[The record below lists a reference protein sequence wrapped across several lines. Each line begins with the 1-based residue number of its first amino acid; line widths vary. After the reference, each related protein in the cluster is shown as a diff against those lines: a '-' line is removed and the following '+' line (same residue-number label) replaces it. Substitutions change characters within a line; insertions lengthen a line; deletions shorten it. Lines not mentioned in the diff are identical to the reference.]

1 MDVVDEDALPAQHD
15 IDAERELWN
24 TFAESTKDKAE
35 TGEPGFCWT
44 QYSEHGPGP
53 ELLGEPGTALELGFG
68 TGRALGFLLGRGV
81 KARGV
86 DLSPVA
92 VEAAERRWGPRGAE
106 LVCAEVLE
114 HLAGDEET
122 YDAVYSIF
130 GAVWFTDPARLFP
143 LIRQRLNS
151 GGVLA
156 FSQPP
161 AIPGAYGPQGMYKG
175 GFAGPAMFTY
185 RYSYTPRK
193 WTNLLRNAG
202 FGDIGIQV
210 LDAPTPGHIGTLIAR
225 ATVA

>member
-1 MDVVDEDALPAQHD
+1 LPAKH
-15 IDAERELWN
+15 IIESERELWN
-24 TFAESTKDKAE
+24 AFAESTRDEAVN
-35 TGEPGFCWT
+35 GEPVFCWT
-44 QYSEHGPGP
+44 QYPGHGPGP
-53 ELLGEPGTALELGFG
+53 ELLGEPGATLELGFG
-68 TGRALGFLLGRGV
+68 TGRALGYLLGQGV
-81 KARGV
+81 KVSGV

-92 VEAAERRWGPRGAE
+92 VEAVERRWGTQGAR
-106 LVCAEVLE
+106 LVCGEVLD
-114 HLAGDEET
+114 HLSSATET
-122 YDAVYSIF
+122 YDAAYSIF

-143 LIRQRLNS
+143 LIRRRLNP

-193 WTNLLRNAG
+193 WASLLRNAG
-202 FGDIGIQV
+202 FGDVDVHV

-225 ATVA
+225 AVAS